1 MKAFSKILAA
11 ALSLA
16 LMAFAPAG
24 AALADAASDTVT
36 DIDLAS
42 GLGAPGV
49 TVSSIVEAHPD
60 IAEEYAATAN
70 TIYTIT
76 QNGVY
81 RFSGELENG
90 QIRVDAPGADDIQII
105 LSGITLTNYTAPAI
119 YIKDAAE
126 TNDIASA
133 SVHLTAAAGTRS
145 LIYGSHYAEHMDEQ
159 GHTIDHDGA
168 VSSAVTL
175 MFDGEGE
182 LEITADNEGIEGLM
196 HLIFNGGDITILSH
210 DDAINGSTD
219 NESHIVINAGR
230 VTAKSIL
237 GREGDGIDSNGYITI
252 NGGTVIAIANPG
264 SMDSG
269 LDSDLGI
276 TINGGTVAAS
286 GNMYDEIS
294 EASAQR
300 FIHMVFT
307 QRGEADQPVVLTTQD
322 GKALIA
328 FAPPV
333 SYSQMT
339 LSVPGLSDGL
349 YRVYR
354 GGSLDAEAGD
364 GLYPPG
370 SAYVPGTLQQNG
382 GSTQGG
388 GRFGG
393 GRPGGMR
400 QGQGAPADRPQGQA
414 GQPPEGMPEGF
425 GGQPPEGFEGQPPEG
440 MPEGLEGQFPGF
452 VRGSE
457 ASASPGGVISTTF
470 SLSRQSFYFIGVE
483 DAR

>member
-1 MKAFSKILAA
+1 MKKANHMLAA
-11 ALSLA
+11 ALALA
-16 LMAFAPAG
+16 LMVFMPG
-24 AALADAASDTVT
+24 YGALAHTADDAVT
-36 DIDLAS
+36 DIDLAA
-42 GLGAPGV
+42 GQGAPGV
-49 TVSSIVEAHPD
+49 VVSSIIEAHPD
-60 IAEEYAATAN
+60 VAEEYAATAN
-70 TIYTIT
+70 TVYTIT
-76 QNGVY
+76 ENGVY

-90 QIRVDAPGADDIQII
+90 QIRVDAPGADDVGII
-105 LSGITLTNYTAPAI
+105 LSGIKLTNHTAPAL
-119 YIKDAAE
+119 YIKDAVE
-126 TNDIASA
+126 TNDIAAA
-133 SVHLTAAAGTRS
+133 SVRVTLAADTHNV
-145 LIYGSHYAEHMDEQ
+145 IIGSHYAEHEDEQ
-159 GHTIDHDGA
+159 GNEIDHDGA

-175 MFDGEGE
+175 MFDGEGSLDIE
-182 LEITADNEGIEGLM
+182 ADNEGIEGLM
-196 HLIFNGGDITILSH
+196 HLIFNGGDISVLSY

-219 NESHIVINAGR
+219 NESHIVINGGR
-230 VTAKSIL
+230 IVAKSIL

-252 NGGTVIAIANPG
+252 NGGTVIAVANPN

-349 YRVYR
+349 YQVYK
-354 GGSLDAEAGD
+354 GGSLDAEAED
-364 GLYPPG
+364 GLYPHG
-370 SAYVPGTLQQNG
+370 AAYVPGTLQQNG

-400 QGQGAPADRPQGQA
+400 QGQGAPAELPQGQA
-414 GQPPEGMPEGF
+414 GHTPEGMPEGEPP
-425 GGQPPEGFEGQPPEG
+425 QPPEGFEGRPPEA
-440 MPEGLEGQFPGF
+440 PDGQLSLFGQS
-452 VRGSE
+452 GE
-457 ASASPGGVISTTF
+457 ASPSPGGVISATF
-470 SLSRQSFYFIGVE
+470 SLSQQSFYFIGVQ
-483 DAR
+483 DAE